1 MSQFS
6 LVTGFLWG
14 IERKY
19 FTHILGLDDILGK
32 VTLQKSIGAGNIF
45 FRNMVIEK
53 KSVSINVLP
62 QMVSAVNL
70 SSLNIF
76 VVNNSIYQGLFA
88 LFSFL
93 KKKNNCHT
101 FFYERCAWF
110 QESSHINLMT
120 LLFDCHERFYKN
132 TFYSPIILPLIT
144 VHTAFM
150 LRSASSFW
158 ECSRDLLNSGCRA
171 RHRSSDFCRSLQQI
185 ALYKWGGAVSQ
196 WGEIIFLNCIGAYG
210 NH

>member
-1 MSQFS
+1 
-6 LVTGFLWG
+6 
-14 IERKY
+14 
-19 FTHILGLDDILGK
+19 
-32 VTLQKSIGAGNIF
+32 
-45 FRNMVIEK
+45 MVIEK

-93 KKKNNCHT
+93 KKKKRIVIHFLRKVC
-101 FFYERCAWF
+101 WF
-110 QESSHINLMT
+110 QEISHINLMT

-158 ECSRDLLNSGCRA
+158 ECSRDLLNPIRPGL
-171 RHRSSDFCRSLQQI
+171 SSYCNPPGIS
-185 ALYKWGGAVSQ
+185 ALG
-196 WGEIIFLNCIGAYG
+196 
-210 NH
+210 H